1 MWIFGGY
8 LLECSPQPSNIGQ
21 ESEASSKSCGFV
33 IGSWEG
39 NWRVYH
45 IRSPTK
51 FHIDTKHD
59 WFGTCISFQIWFLHF
74 EEKSIYLK
82 LSSES
87 MLLPL
92 DVSPSGQLEFP
103 HRPADN
109 CHSWLWDRLWY
120 RSPRWPTAETG
131 LLFFSF
137 LNTTSWWFQPIWKI
151 LVKLDNFPR

>member
-21 ESEASSKSCGFV
+21 ESEASSKSLVRDWFLGGELRGV
-33 IGSWEG
+33 PYTLPKK
-39 NWRVYH
+39 N
-45 IRSPTK
+45 
-51 FHIDTKHD
+51 HIDTNHD

-92 DVSPSGQLEFP
+92 DLSPSGQLEFP

-109 CHSWLWDRLWY
+109 CYSWLWDRLWY
-120 RSPRWPTAETG
+120 RSPQPNG
-131 LLFFSF
+131 GNGPFFFSF